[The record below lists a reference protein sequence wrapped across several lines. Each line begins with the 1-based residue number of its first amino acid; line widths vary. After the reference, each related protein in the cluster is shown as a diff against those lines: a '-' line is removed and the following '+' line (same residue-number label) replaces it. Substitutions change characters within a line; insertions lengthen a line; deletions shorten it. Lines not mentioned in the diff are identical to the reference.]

1 MTIVKLNIKNH
12 SAKSGEKHL
21 HVHLFFDFRKIKI
34 PTKIPIKRIARTAI
48 IIPIISPLP
57 ILFLKIIKYYI
68 HTHAFINFCYYCI
81 SSFLKDIFYYIKVHV
96 VHLLRL
102 VILLLH
108 MIISKRKINYSLY
121 WALTEIK

>member
-81 SSFLKDIFYYIKVHV
+81 SSFFKRY
-96 VHLLRL
+96 
-102 VILLLH
+102 ILLYKGTC
-108 MIISKRKINYSLY
+108 SSLVAFSY
-121 WALTEIK
+121 TAIAHDH